1 MITARNRNL
10 RGTSLKLTH
19 REGKL
24 KLTPCKLVRDGD
36 SEDKCIVKCL
46 QTTNEPRQK
55 SKKCNRTALELE
67 INIKK
72 VSSNW
77 ST

>member
-10 RGTSLKLTH
+10 RGTSFKLTH

-36 SEDKCIVKCL
+36 SE
-46 QTTNEPRQK
+46 
-55 SKKCNRTALELE
+55 
-67 INIKK
+67 IN
-72 VSSNW
+72 VYNQVFANQQLS
-77 ST
+77 